1 MYRPTT
7 KNEWWFCGTLLMQ
20 AILVI
25 GLEIYILVQWQSW
38 VNPNIIQITPSY
50 VIPVGMG
57 IVVFACIYEVVLSL
71 DAIHHK
77 NNISLL
83 AICLTNI
90 CIVVYAV
97 MQYIKMRDITH
108 SLQGSADG
116 MGNPLVDWSRDIW
129 PSMRPAEVAIQAVL
143 TICSVVIIPFAYRLH
158 TDYAWAVYKCI
169 HGSPELRLRYLAYEI
184 YLVLIKFDFFFLTGF
199 IIQYDLIDVHFAEPE
214 YSLTMAL
221 IPASL
226 LVMVAGIYCVKSGLK
241 VALMVVIACYIGSI
255 AYLLSRI
262 ILLCGNSQRAH
273 TVGREMMLFF
283 AAVAL
288 VLIVLTVGCAVQCIM
303 NLNYGLKVAR
313 LDSSQWPQSS
323 HAFERLAAPMSP
335 SIDTRY
341 HRRLSL
347 D

>member
-1 MYRPTT
+1 
-7 KNEWWFCGTLLMQ
+7 
-20 AILVI
+20 
-25 GLEIYILVQWQSW
+25 
-38 VNPNIIQITPSY
+38 
-50 VIPVGMG
+50 MG
-57 IVVFACIYEVVLSL
+57 IVIFACVYEVGLSM

-83 AICLTNI
+83 AICLTNV

-97 MQYIKMRDITH
+97 LQYIKMRDVTY
-108 SLQGSADG
+108 SLQGTTDG
-116 MGNPLVDWSRDIW
+116 MGNHLVDWSRDIW
-129 PSMRPAEVAIQAVL
+129 PSMQPAEVAIQAVL
-143 TICSVVIIPFAYRLH
+143 AVSSLVIIPAAYRLH
-158 TDYAWAVYKCI
+158 TDYAWAIYKCI
-169 HGSPELRLRYLAYEI
+169 HGSPELRLRYLAYEVRISDMISRGRTDLVQI
-184 YLVLIKFDFFFLTGF
+184 YLVLIKLDFFFLTGF
-199 IIQYDLIDVHFAEPE
+199 IIQYDLIDVHFMEPE

-221 IPASL
+221 IPVSL
-226 LVMVAGIYCVKSGLK
+226 LVMVAGTYCVKSGLK
-241 VALMVVIACYIGSI
+241 LALMVVIVSLPSCGRVLSTDDVQACYLGSI

-262 ILLCGNSQRAH
+262 VVLCGNSLL
-273 TVGREMMLFF
+273 GRTAGKEMMLFF

-313 LDSSQWPQSS
+313 LDNSQWPQSS

>member
-7 KNEWWFCGTLLMQ
+7 KNEWWFCGTLLLQ
-20 AILVI
+20 ALLVI
-25 GLEIYILVQWQSW
+25 ILEIFILVQWQSW

-50 VIPVGMG
+50 VVPVGMG
-57 IVVFACIYEVVLSL
+57 IVVFACIYEVILSIN
-71 DAIHHK
+71 AIHHN

-83 AICLTNI
+83 AVCLTNV

-97 MQYIKMRDITH
+97 MQYIKMREVTD
-108 SLQGSADG
+108 SLQGTADG

-129 PSMRPAEVAIQAVL
+129 PSMRPAEFAIPAVL
-143 TICSVVIIPFAYRLH
+143 TISSLVIIPAAYRLH
-158 TDYAWAVYKCI
+158 KDYAWAIYKRI

-226 LVMVAGIYCVKSGLK
+226 LVMVAGIYCVKSGLR
-241 VALMVVIACYIGSI
+241 VAMMVVIVCFLGSI

-262 ILLCGNSQRAH
+262 VVLCGNSQRAH

-283 AAVAL
+283 AVVAL
-288 VLIVLTVGCAVQCIM
+288 VLIVMTVGCAVQCIF
-303 NLNYGLKVAR
+303 NLSYGLQVGR
-313 LDSSQWPQSS
+313 PDSRWPQSS
-323 HAFERLAAPMSP
+323 HAFQTLDAPMSP
-335 SIDTRY
+335 SIQDTRY